1 MNLKSNEK
9 NITLHDG
16 CKLKIK
22 SGKLAIRADGAVE
35 VRYGNNVLLS
45 TVVYNK
51 SENVNLDFLPLHVD
65 YQEKFYAIGRIP
77 AGCKRELRLN
87 DHEVLVSRF
96 IDRCIRPCFEKG
108 YKKDTQVNICVLS
121 ADENINPEYYSCFAA
136 SLSLLIS
143 DVEFNEPVSEVF
155 LYYIDNKW
163 VVNPKKSDI
172 PEHEIKLVVGG
183 NETSLLMCE
192 GFFDTND
199 GLTEEVIIEGIKL
212 GLEEIKNH
220 CIIQKEFLYEL
231 GIEKN
236 TKTTKKKSKDADTI
250 DKKVLKTFSDKIFN
264 IYKSYIENKDERD
277 EKIQAV
283 VSDLKTLENYNSDV
297 LKNIK
302 KEALTKLFLK
312 NKKRIDG
319 RDFDE
324 IRHITC
330 DIDYLPSA
338 HGSALFTRGETQA
351 LVSVTLGDK
360 KDEQPKEEAFENGYN
375 KIILH
380 YNFPS
385 YSVGELSFSK
395 NVGRREI
402 GHGNLALNGLKA
414 IIPDDNMFTIRIVS
428 DILSSNG
435 SSSMATVCGS
445 CLALKDA
452 GIQIKNT
459 IAGIAM
465 GLFYDKDKDTYNVL
479 SDISS
484 DEDELGDMDFKI
496 IGTENGI
503 TGIQLDVKFLGLNV
517 DILKDAL
524 KQARQGVN
532 FIIKKLDISISKP
545 RREPKDFAPQYT
557 KIIVDKKMLGLVI
570 GSGGSNIQ
578 NLQKEFNCTINI
590 NSNVISI
597 ISKNK
602 ACLDNCVN
610 KINAITVVPDKE
622 SIYDGI
628 VKKVQENSALVE
640 FLEGKVGVL
649 KKEELDLCR
658 VDDLTKILLV
668 GDRINVKILEIQD
681 NGRYLLSHRVLLLSS
696 ENNCKEAF
704 SNVPIVASNNVQQ
717 VSSNVNNAENVNI
730 SPNDKKEVIVEKNNN
745 DIIKLNNTTTVN
757 KEVEIKKN
765 TNNSVNNNSNSN
777 IEDNKT
783 CNIEQK
789 KVINESTI
797 ANNNKYINDE
807 KNVRNDKIV
816 DIVESVHKDAVIS
829 KPESSINK
837 SDSNINKH
845 DLNVNKTE
853 YQSNSNKNTFT
864 SSDNSK
870 IRKDNKFKKN
880 RRVIKYKLSR
890 EESDESK
897 RVSEEYM
904 DQIPDN
910 I

>member
-9 NITLHDG
+9 DITLHDG
-16 CKLKIK
+16 YKLKIK

-51 SENVNLDFLPLHVD
+51 SDSVNLDFLPLHVD
-65 YQEKFYAIGRIP
+65 YQEKFYAIGKIP
-77 AGCKRELRLN
+77 IGCKRELRLN

-96 IDRCIRPCFEKG
+96 IDRCIRPCFEKN
-108 YKKDTQVNICVLS
+108 YKRDTQVNINVLS
-121 ADENINPEYYSCFAA
+121 ADDNISSEYYACLAA
-136 SLSLLIS
+136 SLSLLVS
-143 DVEFNEPVSEVF
+143 DIDFYEPVSEVF

-163 VVNPKKSDI
+163 VVNPKKTSI
-172 PEHEIKLVVGG
+172 PEKEVKLVIGG
-183 NETSLLMCE
+183 TEDYLLMCE
-192 GFFDTND
+192 GFFDITD
-199 GLTEEVIIEGIKL
+199 GLNEDIIIEGIKL

-236 TKTTKKKSKDADTI
+236 IKTTKKKSKEKDGI
-250 DKKVLKTFSDKIFN
+250 DKKIIKTYTDKIFN
-264 IYKSYIENKDERD
+264 IYKSSIKNKDERD
-277 EKIQAV
+277 EKINSV
-283 VSDLKTLENYNSDV
+283 LSELNSLDNYNADIQ
-297 LKNIK
+297 KNIK
-302 KEALTKLFLK
+302 KEALKKLFLK
-312 NKKRIDG
+312 NNKRIDG
-319 RDFDE
+319 REFNE

-360 KDEQPKEEAFENGYN
+360 KDEQPKEEAFENGFN

-380 YNFPS
+380 YNFPG

-414 IIPDDNMFTIRIVS
+414 VIPDDNMFTIRIVS

-452 GIQIKNT
+452 GIHIKNT

-465 GLFYDKDKDTYNVL
+465 GLFYDKDKNSYNIL

-503 TGIQLDVKFLGLNV
+503 TAIQLDVKFLGLNI

-524 KQARQGVN
+524 KQAREGVN
-532 FIIKKLDISISKP
+532 FIIRKLDISISKP
-545 RREPKDFAPQYT
+545 RKDTKDFAPHYT

-570 GSGGSNIQ
+570 GSGGSNLQ

-590 NSNVISI
+590 NSNVINI

-602 ACLDNCVN
+602 VSLDNCVN
-610 KINAITVVPDKE
+610 RINAITVVPDKD

-640 FLEGKVGVL
+640 FLEGKTGVL

-668 GDRINVKILEIQD
+668 GDRINVKILEIQE
-681 NGRYLLSHRVLLLSS
+681 NGRYLLSHRVLLLS
-696 ENNCKEAF
+696 
-704 SNVPIVASNNVQQ
+704 
-717 VSSNVNNAENVNI
+717 
-730 SPNDKKEVIVEKNNN
+730 
-745 DIIKLNNTTTVN
+745 
-757 KEVEIKKN
+757 
-765 TNNSVNNNSNSN
+765 NNNSCKDNFNN
-777 IEDNKT
+777 IPM
-783 CNIEQK
+783 IS
-789 KVINESTI
+789 ST
-797 ANNNKYINDE
+797 NNNLPQTVTGININQNNNNIVNE
-807 KNVRNDKIV
+807 NKDKIV
-816 DIVESVHKDAVIS
+816 ETEKKDNIKTESNIVNSEGNNDTNIDNNFKSNNTQDNNTKIDKISKIVDSVQKDIVENKTNIDKKTNVENN
-829 KPESSINK
+829 KPDLQENK
-837 SDSNINKH
+837 NNYQNSNSLNIN
-845 DLNVNKTE
+845 NK
-853 YQSNSNKNTFT
+853 
-864 SSDNSK
+864 
-870 IRKDNKFKKN
+870 KDNKHKRN
-880 RRVIKYKLSR
+880 RKIVKFKLSK
-890 EESDESK
+890 EEFDASK
-897 RVSEEYM
+897 KVTEEYI